1 MFYKSFKSILIST
14 LTAGFITVFVADTSD
29 EVLDTSPTQKWIA
42 LFDGKTL
49 RGWSTIPGGTWT
61 VENGSIVG
69 RSSKSESRHGLL
81 IGDKKF
87 SDFEIKLQYK
97 AITGNSGLYFRVD
110 KVNDLVGVHGF
121 QAEIDPEKD
130 AGGLYETGGR
140 AWVVKPTLEEVKK
153 WQRNGKWNDMM
164 VKAQGRNITVW
175 INNFKTAELKN
186 DPGRLEGYI
195 ALQLHGGMDMHV
207 LFRNI
212 YIREMSKQ

>member
-1 MFYKSFKSILIST
+1 MFHTSFKSVLIS
-14 LTAGFITVFVADTSD
+14 LVTAGLFNAFVSD
-29 EVLDTSPTQKWIA
+29 PLQEVSPNQKWIA

-61 VENGSIVG
+61 VEDGCIVG
-69 RSSKSESRHGLL
+69 RSPKSESRHGLL
-81 IGDKKF
+81 ISDKMF
-87 SDFEIKLQYK
+87 SDFEIRLQYK
-97 AITGNSGLYFRVD
+97 AVTGNSGFYFRVD

-140 AWVVKPTLEEVKK
+140 TWVVKPRPDQVKK
-153 WQRNGKWNDMM
+153 WQKQAQWNDMR
-164 VKAQGRNITVW
+164 VKARGRNITVW

-186 DPGRLEGYI
+186 DPGRLKGYI

-212 YIREMSKQ
+212 YVREMSK